1 MTLLSNLKKNCVFFS
16 NFLAFTHYL
25 NFNIKMRKQFENK
38 YFVLFTTHSYQ
49 FGKFGI
55 FGTALIKVVVDCRK
69 FTNIRSVEFQKWAF
83 FDNHI
88 GHFWK
93 GGPVSNPTLK
103 ILQEIL

>member
-1 MTLLSNLKKNCVFFS
+1 MYFAKSPTTLSIYNWGISASVNS
-16 NFLAFTHYL
+16 
-25 NFNIKMRKQFENK
+25 
-38 YFVLFTTHSYQ
+38 YFALFTTHSYQ

-69 FTNIRSVEFQKWAF
+69 FANIRGVEFQKRAF

-103 ILQEIL
+103 ILQKIL

>member
-1 MTLLSNLKKNCVFFS
+1 M
-16 NFLAFTHYL
+16 AFTQFL
-25 NFNIKMRKQFENK
+25 NLIIKVYGTSVSASENEIFALSVT
-38 YFVLFTTHSYQ
+38 YTYQ
-49 FGKFGI
+49 FGKFRV

-69 FTNIRSVEFQKWAF
+69 FANIRGVEFQKRAF

-93 GGPVSNPTLK
+93 GGPVSNPTFK

>member
-1 MTLLSNLKKNCVFFS
+1 MNLPVK
-16 NFLAFTHYL
+16 T
-25 NFNIKMRKQFENK
+25 K
-38 YFVLFTTHSYQ
+38 YFALFSTHSYQ
-49 FGKFGI
+49 FGKFGV

-69 FTNIRSVEFQKWAF
+69 FANIRGVEFQKRAF

>member
-1 MTLLSNLKKNCVFFS
+1 MAIIKIYGMYLQVKKKFALF
-16 NFLAFTHYL
+16 ATH
-25 NFNIKMRKQFENK
+25 F
-38 YFVLFTTHSYQ
+38 YQ
-49 FGKFGI
+49 FGKFGV
-55 FGTALIKVVVDCRK
+55 FGTALIKVVVDSRK
-69 FTNIRSVEFQKWAF
+69 FANISGVEFQKRAF